1 MKKFLILII
10 SSFLIITSSG
20 CFKKD
25 NFENITIYT
34 TNYSTEYITNYIY
47 GNHSTIYS
55 IYPNGTN
62 INKYSLT
69 KKQIKDYSKGNM
81 YVFNGLN
88 SKEQEYL
95 IEMVDHNKDLKMIDT
110 TQSMEITYGEEELW
124 LDPSNFLMTALNIKE
139 NLLEYITNHYLIEE
153 INTNYDDLKIKISN
167 IDAKLKLMSE
177 SADKKTIVVDTKT
190 LKFLNKYGFN
200 IISLEEDETLTEKTI
215 TNVESSIKNGSI
227 KYIYTFDKE
236 NLNETV
242 KKLIENTKVEII
254 ELHNLSVI
262 TDKQKSEKED
272 YISIMNDNIEL
283 LKKELYN

>member
-110 TQSMEITYGEEELW
+110 TQSMEITYGQEELW

-139 NLLEYITNHYLIEE
+139 NLLEYVTNHYLIEE

-177 SADKKTIVVDTKT
+177 SSDKKTIVVDTNT
-190 LKFLNKYGFN
+190 LNFLNKYGFN

-215 TNVESSIKNGSI
+215 SSVESSIKDGNV
-227 KYIYTFDKE
+227 KHIYTFDKE

-242 KKLIENTKVEII
+242 KNLKESTNVEII
-254 ELHNLSVI
+254 ELYNLSVL

-272 YISIMNDNIEL
+272 YISIMNENIEL

>member
-1 MKKFLILII
+1 MKKFFILII

-25 NFENITIYT
+25 NFENVTIYT

-47 GNHSTIYS
+47 GAHSTIYS

-62 INKYSLT
+62 IEKYSLT
-69 KKQIKDYSKGNM
+69 KKQIKDYSKGDM
-81 YVFNGLN
+81 YIFNGLN

-95 IEMVDHNKDLKMIDT
+95 IKMVDHNKNLKMIVAT
-110 TQSMEITYGEEELW
+110 ESMEITYGEEELW
-124 LDPSNFLMTALNIKE
+124 LDPSNFLMSALNIKE
-139 NLLEYITNHYLIEE
+139 ELIKCITNHYLIEE

-177 SADKKTIVVDTKT
+177 SADKKTIIVDTNT

-215 TNVESSIKNGSI
+215 SSVEASIKNGTV
-227 KYIYTFDKE
+227 KHIYTFDKE

-242 KKLIENTKVEII
+242 KKLIENSNVEII
-254 ELHNLSVI
+254 ELYDLTVL

-272 YISIMNDNIEL
+272 YITLMNENIEL

>member
-34 TNYSTEYITNYIY
+34 TNYPTEYITNYIY
-47 GNHSTIYS
+47 GTHSTIYS

-62 INKYSLT
+62 TKKYSLT
-69 KKQIKDYSKGNM
+69 KKQIKDYSKSDM

-95 IEMVDHNKDLKMIDT
+95 IEMVDHNKNLKMIDT

-272 YISIMNDNIEL
+272 YITLMNDNIEL

>member
-25 NFENITIYT
+25 TFENITIYT
-34 TNYSTEYITNYIY
+34 TNYSTEYITNYLY
-47 GNHSTIYS
+47 GEHSTIYS

-62 INKYSLT
+62 ISKYSLT

-95 IEMVDHNKDLKMIDT
+95 IQMVDHNKNLKMIDT
-110 TQSMEITYGEEELW
+110 TESMEITNGEEELW

-139 NLLEYITNHYLIEE
+139 NLLEYVTNHYLIEE
-153 INTNYDDLKIKISN
+153 INTNYDELKIKISN

-177 SADKKTIVVDTKT
+177 SSDKKTIIVDTNT
-190 LKFLNKYGFN
+190 LKFLDKYGFN

-215 TNVESSIKNGSI
+215 TNAENSIKDGAI

-242 KKLIENTKVEII
+242 KKIVENTIV
-254 ELHNLSVI
+254 NV
-262 TDKQKSEKED
+262 
-272 YISIMNDNIEL
+272 
-283 LKKELYN
+283 

>member
-34 TNYSTEYITNYIY
+34 TNYPTEYITNYIY
-47 GNHSTIYS
+47 GAHSTIYS

-62 INKYSLT
+62 TKKYSLT
-69 KKQIKDYSKGNM
+69 KKQIKDYSKSDM

-95 IEMVDHNKDLKMIDT
+95 IEMVDHNKNLKMIDT

-177 SADKKTIVVDTKT
+177 SANKKTIVVDTKT

-272 YISIMNDNIEL
+272 YITLMNDNNEL

>member
-110 TQSMEITYGEEELW
+110 TQSMEITYGQEELW

-139 NLLEYITNHYLIEE
+139 NLLEYVTNHYLIEE

-177 SADKKTIVVDTKT
+177 SSDKKTIVVDTNT
-190 LKFLNKYGFN
+190 LNFLNKYGFN

-215 TNVESSIKNGSI
+215 SSVETSIKDGNV
-227 KYIYTFDKE
+227 KHIYTFDKE

-242 KKLIENTKVEII
+242 KNLKESTNVEII
-254 ELHNLSVI
+254 ELYNLSVL

-272 YISIMNDNIEL
+272 YISIMNENIEL